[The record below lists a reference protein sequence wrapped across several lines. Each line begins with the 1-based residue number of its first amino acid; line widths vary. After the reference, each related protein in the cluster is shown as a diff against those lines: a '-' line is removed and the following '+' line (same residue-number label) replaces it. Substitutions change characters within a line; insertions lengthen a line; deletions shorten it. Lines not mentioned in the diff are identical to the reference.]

1 MLFNKIGK
9 RIMKKLF
16 NNYPSLISF
25 FLPLPWAFI
34 SLRLVDEFHSI
45 CASNITILAMSSFS
59 IMVLPNWL
67 GIFFSNK
74 YKYYIVGG
82 IVWGTLWTIGLV
94 AYEGMS
100 CR

>member
-1 MLFNKIGK
+1 
-9 RIMKKLF
+9 MKKLF
-16 NNYPSLISF
+16 NNYPSIISF
-25 FLPLPWAFI
+25 FLPLPWAFV
-34 SLRLVDEFHSI
+34 SLRLIDEFYGICIISI
-45 CASNITILAMSSFS
+45 SILVMLSFS

-74 YKYYIVGG
+74 YTHYIVGG
-82 IVWGTLWTIGLV
+82 IVWGCLWTVGLV